1 MDVPKVIQLL
11 LYYYELQHML
21 TNKVIN
27 SFELT
32 LREFLDL
39 NSLSTLY
46 EQTQT
51 AELFKLVQRS
61 YAAQGVTWWQ
71 DTDLACAR
79 PSLIPNT
86 AKHKL

>member
-1 MDVPKVIQLL
+1 MDVPKVIQLF

-39 NSLSTLY
+39 NSLSILY

-51 AELFKLVQRS
+51 AEL
-61 YAAQGVTWWQ
+61 
-71 DTDLACAR
+71 
-79 PSLIPNT
+79 
-86 AKHKL
+86 